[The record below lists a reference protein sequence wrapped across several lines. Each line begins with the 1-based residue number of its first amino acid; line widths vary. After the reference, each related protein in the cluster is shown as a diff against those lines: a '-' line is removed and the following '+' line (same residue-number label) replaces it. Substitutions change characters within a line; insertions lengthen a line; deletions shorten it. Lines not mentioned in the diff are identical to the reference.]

1 MFTEKYIAL
10 QPERRFTKNQLHEPI
25 KFIPVE
31 QLFRTDSHS
40 SEGYRS
46 KGKSL
51 SRKAPAAL
59 KFRPTGSMAN

>member
-31 QLFRTDSHS
+31 QLFRKIAIRLKDIDPK
-40 SEGYRS
+40 EKDYP
-46 KGKSL
+46 GKHQQ
-51 SRKAPAAL
+51 P
-59 KFRPTGSMAN
+59 